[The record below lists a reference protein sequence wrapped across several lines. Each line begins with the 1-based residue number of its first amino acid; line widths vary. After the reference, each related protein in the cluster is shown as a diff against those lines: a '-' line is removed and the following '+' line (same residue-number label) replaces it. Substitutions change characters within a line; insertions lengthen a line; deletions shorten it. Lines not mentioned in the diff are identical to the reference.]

1 MKEKLRELETK
12 LQDQEIKSQD
22 QSSQIQSQQTQIQS
36 QQSQL
41 DNQQSE
47 IQKQTSQIQIQESQL
62 QKLQD
67 QLRNKEDQL
76 KTKGKIIQYKVIKY
90 KSDTQKKLS
99 NFAKKLFLNDKM
111 DQNTNFDKFTSAKC
125 LFFGIIV
132 NFITQKL
139 KSKHLAISVFSGQ
152 RFF

>member
-1 MKEKLRELETK
+1 MET
-12 LQDQEIKSQD
+12 LEIKSENQN
-22 QSSQIQSQQTQIQS
+22 SQIQSQQTQIQS
-36 QQSQL
+36 QLSQL
-41 DNQQSE
+41 DHQQSKL
-47 IQKQTSQIQIQESQL
+47 QNQNSQLQSKESQL

-111 DQNTNFDKFTSAKC
+111 DQNTNFAKC
-125 LFFGIIV
+125 QMALFL
-132 NFITQKL
+132 QL
-139 KSKHLAISVFSGQ
+139 
-152 RFF
+152 